1 VCDLSDERIQAIG
14 VGGPPPTFQEIFVA
28 DYDPEWPRLFGRA
41 EEQIPTQDDG

>member
-1 VCDLSDERIQAIG
+1 LSRGWA
-14 VGGPPPTFQEIFVA
+14 TRLQEIVFA